1 MGDQL
6 STRQLAFATW
16 LYESRPAL
24 ARIARGVIVIAIFG
38 LCAAFLILTAFF
50 FSSYSAH
57 RFNVLVKTQNFII
70 STDPSLAFAPSSL
83 QASQA
88 ALVKKG
94 ESDADMYGSI
104 RNPNPS
110 WIASRVRYY
119 FTSQGEPI
127 SEPRE
132 TFAVPGENAVA
143 GFVKN
148 AAIPANVSL
157 AIEEIEWRK
166 IILPID
172 KERLNLFS
180 IESSDFAFVKNDEM
194 GIEDTVTG
202 TLVNKS
208 PFGFWNVQLI
218 ALLYDEDALAGV
230 GEYTLQQ
237 FSSGEER
244 AVTIGVGDI
253 ASPIGKIQIAPRVN
267 ILDARSLM
275 P

>member
-6 STRQLAFATW
+6 GERQLAVATW
-16 LYESRPAL
+16 LYESRSAL
-24 ARIARGVIVIAIFG
+24 ERTLRAVIVIAIFG
-38 LCAAFLILTAFF
+38 FCAAFLILTAFL

-57 RFNVLVKTQNFII
+57 RFNVLAKTQNFII

-88 ALVKKG
+88 ALIKKG
-94 ESDADMYGSI
+94 KSGADIYGSI
-104 RNPNPS
+104 RNPNSS

-127 SEPRE
+127 SESRE
-132 TFAVPGENAVA
+132 TFAIPGENAVA

-148 AAIPANVSL
+148 AAIPSNVSL
-157 AIEEIEWRK
+157 TIEEIEWRK
-166 IILPID
+166 IIPPID
-172 KERLNLFS
+172 RERLELFS
-180 IESSDFAFVKNDEM
+180 IESGDFTFVKNDGT

-218 ALLYDEDALAGV
+218 SLLYDEDALAGV
-230 GEYTLQQ
+230 GEYALQQ
-237 FSSGEER
+237 FSFGEER

-253 ASPIGKIQIAPRVN
+253 ASPVNKIQIIPRVN